1 LVVGGGLG
9 PATGYANIRSMP
21 PRYVELH
28 AHSAFSFLDGVS
40 MPEELACAAA
50 DAGYTAMALT
60 DHDGLSGSLEFAHA
74 ARDAGIQPI
83 TGCEVT
89 LTDGSHLT
97 LLAATADG
105 YANLCRLVTI
115 AHARTR
121 DTHDRRPRSPALEPA
136 LIGPLSDGVI
146 CLTGCARHGLLPR
159 RIAAGGNRDA
169 AEWLARLQEW
179 FPPDRLYIEIQHHHR
194 RGGRALI
201 RGLREL
207 GRSTGVPLVAT
218 GDVHA
223 HHRHRAYLQDVFV
236 AVAHHQTLDGSEQV
250 RRGNRTS
257 VLRTPHEMAALFA
270 EVPDAVSA
278 TGEIAAQ
285 CDFDLTRDL
294 GYRFPDFV
302 AGHPGESAREAL
314 ARICAYQLGVQYPN
328 ASRRVAARA
337 RLDQELALIEHH
349 GLAGFFLLHRDILE
363 LARDVAANV
372 RPQGSARRQLPPG
385 RGRGSSVGSIVCYL
399 TGLSHIDPIANNL
412 FLGRFLNRDMLSVP
426 DIDLDFPRDIREGL
440 IIEVIRKYGH
450 EHAALVAAFPTFKA
464 RMAIREIGKA
474 LALPD
479 ADLTRLS
486 RLSDGWSHANDLR
499 QELLRLPDGENKL
512 RSPRWRALV
521 FLAAQA
527 AGLPRHLSQHSGGM
541 VVSAQP
547 LVEMVP
553 VVPAAT
559 AGRQICQ
566 WDKNS
571 CADAGFVKIDLLG
584 LGMLSAVE
592 ECVDL
597 IATTAHTSIDLSRI
611 GFSDP
616 EVYAEIQAADTVG
629 TFQIESR
636 AQMQSLLQTRPENL
650 DDLTV
655 QVALIRPGPVSGGAV
670 HPYVQHRRAR
680 RADPDFIPPYDHPL
694 LEPVLRETLGVVVFQ
709 EQVLEVAMALAGFS
723 PGGAEALR
731 RAMSRSR
738 SREAMLK
745 LWDQFRDG
753 ARARGVDDETITTVF
768 AKLVGF
774 SNFGFPKAHS
784 AAFAVLAYQSA
795 WLRRTYPTQFLAAL
809 LNAQPMGFYPPATLV
824 RDAQRRGVRVVPPC
838 VNASDATCTIT
849 ADGAV
854 RIGLGYVRDV
864 RADAAAALVAER
876 NSRGPFRDLADLS
889 ARATLARPQLVQLI
903 RSGSCDVFGQQRRA
917 MLWQLPT
924 LSRPIRQDAHVQLPL
939 ALPAND
945 PPVLV
950 EQDRFERIV
959 TDYET
964 MGLSVGWHLLA
975 VLRPQLPPE
984 TRTSRELA
992 ELRSGTRVC
1001 VAGMVTAR
1009 QRPGTAKGIVFLLLE
1024 DDTGMTNVIIYP
1036 DCYERHRA
1044 LLRAEPLVIVHGR
1057 LERRDRNINVIAERI
1072 ERIAA
1077 PAHRS
1082 AEDAAR
1088 ARRAVPA
1095 GQHFGRG
1102 RR

>member
-1 LVVGGGLG
+1 
-9 PATGYANIRSMP
+9 MP
-21 PRYVELH
+21 GDYVELH

-40 MPEELACAAA
+40 TPEELADAGAAA
-50 DAGYTAMALT
+50 GYAAMALT
-60 DHDGLSGSLEFAHA
+60 DHDGLCGSLAFAYA
-74 ARDAGIQPI
+74 ARDAGVQPI
-83 TGCEVT
+83 TGCEIT
-89 LTDGSHLT
+89 LADHSHLT
-97 LLAATADG
+97 LLAASAAG
-105 YANLCRLVTI
+105 YANLCRLVTL
-115 AHARTR
+115 AHADTR
-121 DTHDRRPRSPALEPA
+121 SARDRRAAPPRLAPE
-136 LIGPLSDGVI
+136 LIGPLADGLI
-146 CLTGCARHGLLPR
+146 CLTGCARHGLIPR
-159 RIAAGGNRDA
+159 MIASGQDRDA
-169 AEWLARLQEW
+169 AAWIARLREW
-179 FPPDRLYIEIQHHHR
+179 FPPGHLYIEIQRHHR
-194 RGGRALI
+194 RGSHALV

-207 GRSTGVPLVAT
+207 ARATGVPLVAT

-223 HHRHRAYLQDVFV
+223 HHPHRAFLQDAFV
-236 AVAHHQTLDGSEQV
+236 AIGHRQTLDGSEQV

-257 VLRTPHEMAALFA
+257 VLRTPEQMADLFA
-270 EVPDAVSA
+270 EVPDAVRA
-278 TGEIAAQ
+278 TREIAAR
-285 CDFDLTRDL
+285 CSFDLTRDL

-302 AGHPGESAREAL
+302 AGHRGETARDAL
-314 ARICAYQLGVQYPN
+314 ARICGYQLGVHYSN
-328 ASRRVAARA
+328 AAQRVVARS

-363 LARDVAANV
+363 LAREVAVQV
-372 RPQGSARRQLPPG
+372 RPAGSARRQLPPG

-399 TGLSHIDPIANNL
+399 TGLSHIDPIANDL
-412 FLGRFLNRDMLSVP
+412 FLGRFLNRDMASVP
-426 DIDLDFPRDIREGL
+426 DIDLDFPRDIRERL
-440 IIEVIRKYGH
+440 IAEVIRRYGH

-464 RMAIREIGKA
+464 RMAIRELGKA

-486 RLSDGWSHANDLR
+486 RLADGWSDAGDLR
-499 QELLRLPDGENKL
+499 RELLRLPDGAAKL
-512 RSPRWRALV
+512 GSPRWRALI

-547 LVEMVP
+547 LVELVP

-559 AGRQICQ
+559 PERQICQ

-597 IATTAHTSIDLSRI
+597 IARTAGASIDLSRI
-611 GFSDP
+611 DFSDP

-680 RADPDFIPPYDHPL
+680 RADPDFVPPYDHPL
-694 LEPVLRETLGVVVFQ
+694 LEPALRETLGVVVFQ

-731 RAMSRSR
+731 RAMSRTR

-795 WLRRTYPTQFLAAL
+795 WLRRAYPSQFLAAL

-838 VNASDATCTIT
+838 VNAADATCTIT
-849 ADGAV
+849 DDGAV
-854 RIGLGYVRDV
+854 RIGLGYVREV

-876 NSRGPFRDLADLS
+876 HAGGPFSGLADLA
-889 ARATLARPQLVQLI
+889 ARTTLTRTQLAQLI
-903 RSGSCDVFGQQRRA
+903 RAGSCDVFGQPRRG
-917 MLWQLPT
+917 MLWQLYA
-924 LSRPIRQDAHVQLPL
+924 LSRPIRHDAHTQLTL
-939 ALPAND
+939 ALPATD
-945 PPVLV
+945 APPLV
-950 EQDRFERIV
+950 EPDRFERIV

-964 MGLSVGWHLLA
+964 MGLSVGWHLMA
-975 VLRPQLPPE
+975 VLRPQLPAD
-984 TRTSRELA
+984 TRTARELA
-992 ELRSGTRVC
+992 DLPSGTPVC

-1072 ERIAA
+1072 ARIAP
-1077 PAHRS
+1077 PAHRT
-1082 AEDAAR
+1082 ADEAAR

>member
-1 LVVGGGLG
+1 
-9 PATGYANIRSMP
+9 MP
-21 PRYVELH
+21 GDYVELH

-40 MPEELACAAA
+40 TPEELADAGAAA
-50 DAGYTAMALT
+50 GYAAMALT
-60 DHDGLSGSLEFAHA
+60 DHDGLCGSLAFAYA
-74 ARDAGIQPI
+74 ARDAGVQPI
-83 TGCEVT
+83 TGCEIT
-89 LTDGSHLT
+89 LADHSHLT
-97 LLAATADG
+97 LLAATAAG
-105 YANLCRLVTI
+105 YANLCRLVTL
-115 AHARTR
+115 AHAGTR
-121 DTHDRRPRSPALEPA
+121 SARDRRAGPPQLDPE
-136 LIGPLSDGVI
+136 LIGPLADGLI
-146 CLTGCARHGLLPR
+146 CLTGCARHGLIPR
-159 RIAAGGNRDA
+159 MIAAGQDRPA
-169 AEWLARLQEW
+169 AAWLTRLREW
-179 FPPDRLYIEIQHHHR
+179 FPPGYLYIEIQRHHR
-194 RGGRALI
+194 RGSHTLV

-207 GRSTGVPLVAT
+207 ARATGVPTVAT

-223 HHRHRAYLQDVFV
+223 HHPHRAFLQDAFV
-236 AVAHHQTLDGSEQV
+236 AIGHRQTLDGSEQV

-257 VLRTPHEMAALFA
+257 VLHTPEQMVALFA
-270 EVPDAVSA
+270 EMPEAVRA
-278 TGEIAAQ
+278 TREIAAR
-285 CDFDLTRDL
+285 CGFDLTRDL

-302 AGHPGESAREAL
+302 AGHPGETARDAL
-314 ARICAYQLGVQYPN
+314 ARICGYHLGVHYSN
-328 ASRRVAARA
+328 AAQRAIARA

-363 LARDVAANV
+363 LAREVAVQV
-372 RPQGSARRQLPPG
+372 RPPGSARRQLPPG

-399 TGLSHIDPIANNL
+399 TGLSHIDPIANDL
-412 FLGRFLNRDMLSVP
+412 FLGRFLNRDMASVP
-426 DIDLDFPRDIREGL
+426 DIDLDFPRDIRERL
-440 IIEVIRKYGH
+440 IAEVIRRYGH

-464 RMAIREIGKA
+464 RMAIRELGKA

-486 RLSDGWSHANDLR
+486 RLADGWSDASDLR
-499 QELLRLPDGENKL
+499 RELLRLPDGVAKL
-512 RSPRWRALV
+512 RSPRWRALI

-559 AGRQICQ
+559 PERQICQ

-597 IATTAHTSIDLSRI
+597 IARTAGASIDLSRI
-611 GFSDP
+611 DFADP

-680 RADPDFIPPYDHPL
+680 RADPDFVPPYDHPL
-694 LEPVLRETLGVVVFQ
+694 LEPALRETLGVVVFQ

-731 RAMSRSR
+731 RAMSRTR

-795 WLRRTYPTQFLAAL
+795 WLRRAYPSQFLAAL

-838 VNASDATCTIT
+838 VNAAGATCTIT
-849 ADGAV
+849 DDGAV
-854 RIGLGYVRDV
+854 RIGLGYVREV

-876 NSRGPFRDLADLS
+876 DAGGPFSDLADLA
-889 ARATLARPQLVQLI
+889 ARTTLTRTQLAQLI
-903 RSGSCDVFGQQRRA
+903 RSGSCDTFGQPRRG
-917 MLWQLPT
+917 MLWQLYA
-924 LSRPIRQDAHVQLPL
+924 LSRPIRHDTHTQLTL
-939 ALPAND
+939 ALPAGD
-945 PPVLV
+945 APPLV
-950 EQDRFERIV
+950 EPDRFERIV
-959 TDYET
+959 SDYET
-964 MGLSVGWHLLA
+964 TGLSVGWHLMA
-975 VLRPQLPPE
+975 VLRPQLPAD
-984 TRTSRELA
+984 TRTARELA
-992 ELRSGTRVC
+992 DLPSGTPVC

-1036 DCYERHRA
+1036 DRYERHRA

-1072 ERIAA
+1072 ERIAP
-1077 PAHRS
+1077 PAHRT
-1082 AEDAAR
+1082 ADEAAR

>member
-1 LVVGGGLG
+1 MT
-9 PATGYANIRSMP
+9 AAYI
-21 PRYVELH
+21 ELH

-40 MPEELACAAA
+40 TPEELADAGAA
-50 DAGYTAMALT
+50 AGYTAMALT
-60 DHDGLSGSLEFAHA
+60 DHDSLCGSLAFAYA
-74 ARDAGIQPI
+74 ARDAGVRPI
-83 TGCEVT
+83 TGCEIT
-89 LTDGSHLT
+89 LTDHSHLT
-97 LLAATADG
+97 LLAATPAG
-105 YANLCRLVTI
+105 YANLCRLITI
-115 AHARTR
+115 AHAHTR
-121 DTHDRRPRSPALEPA
+121 DARDRRPGAPALEPEVLGA
-136 LIGPLSDGVI
+136 LADGLI
-146 CLTGCARHGLLPR
+146 CLTGCARQGLIPR
-159 RIAAGGNRDA
+159 LVAAGAHQRA
-169 AEWLARLQEW
+169 VAWLARLRQW
-179 FPPDRLYIEIQHHHR
+179 FPPGHLYIELQRPHR
-194 RGGRALI
+194 RGSHTLV

-207 GRSTGVPLVAT
+207 ARSAGIPVVAT

-223 HHRHRAYLQDVFV
+223 HHPHRAFLQDAFV
-236 AVAHHQTLDGSEQV
+236 AIGHRQTLDASEQV
-250 RRGNRTS
+250 RRGNRTA
-257 VLRTPHEMAALFA
+257 VLRTPQQMAELFA
-270 EVPDAVSA
+270 EAPEAVMA
-278 TGEIAAQ
+278 THEIAAR
-285 CDFDLTRDL
+285 CTFDLTRDL

-314 ARICAYQLGVQYPN
+314 ARVCMYQLGVHYPN
-328 ASRRVAARA
+328 AARRAAA
-337 RLDQELALIEHH
+337 CVRLDQELALIEHH

-363 LARDVAANV
+363 LARDVALEV
-372 RPQGSARRQLPPG
+372 RPAGSARRQLPPG

-412 FLGRFLNRDMLSVP
+412 FLGRFLNRDMTSVP
-426 DIDLDFPRDIREGL
+426 DIDLDFPRDIRERL
-440 IIEVIRKYGH
+440 IAEVIRRYGH

-464 RMAIREIGKA
+464 RMAIRELGKA
-474 LALPD
+474 LALPE

-486 RLSDGWSHANDLR
+486 RLADGWSSANDLR
-499 QELLRLPDGENKL
+499 QELLRLPDGAAKL
-512 RSPRWRALV
+512 RSPRWRALI

-527 AGLPRHLSQHSGGM
+527 AGLPRHLSQHSGDM

-553 VVPAAT
+553 VVPAAMRE
-559 AGRQICQ
+559 RQICQ

-597 IATTAHTSIDLSRI
+597 IARTARASIDLSRI
-611 GFSDP
+611 DFSDP
-616 EVYAEIQAADTVG
+616 AVYAEIQAADTVG

-680 RADPDFIPPYDHPL
+680 RANPDFVPPYDHPL

-731 RAMSRSR
+731 RAMSRTR

-795 WLRRTYPTQFLAAL
+795 WLRRAYPAQFLAAL
-809 LNAQPMGFYPPATLV
+809 LNAQPMGFYPPASLV

-838 VNASDATCTIT
+838 VNAAEASCTLT
-849 ADGAV
+849 PDGAV
-854 RIGLGYVRDV
+854 RIGLGYVREV
-864 RADAAAALVAER
+864 RTDAAAALVAER
-876 NSRGPFRDLADLS
+876 DAGGPFGDLADLS
-889 ARATLARPQLVQLI
+889 ARTALQRTQLAQLI
-903 RSGSCDVFGQQRRA
+903 RSGACDVFGQPRRA
-917 MLWQLPT
+917 MLWQLPG
-924 LSRPIRQDAHVQLPL
+924 LSRPIRHDEHTQLTL
-939 ALPAND
+939 ALPAPEAPALD
-945 PPVLV
+945 

-964 MGLSVGWHLLA
+964 MGLSVGWHLIA
-975 VLRPQLPPE
+975 ILRPQLPAD
-984 TRTSRELA
+984 TRTARELGA
-992 ELRSGTRVC
+992 LPTGTQVC

-1024 DDTGMTNVIIYP
+1024 DDTGMTNVIVYP
-1036 DCYERHRA
+1036 DCYERHRT

-1072 ERIAA
+1072 ERIPP
-1077 PAHRS
+1077 PADRTS
-1082 AEDAAR
+1082 DEAAR
-1088 ARRAVPA
+1088 ARQAVPA